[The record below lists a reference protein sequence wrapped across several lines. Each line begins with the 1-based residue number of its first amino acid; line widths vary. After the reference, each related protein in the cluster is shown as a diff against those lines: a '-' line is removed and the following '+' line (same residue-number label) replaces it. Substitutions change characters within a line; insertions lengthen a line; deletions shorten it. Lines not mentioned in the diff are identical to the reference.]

1 MNKFRC
7 CRFHNL
13 FVFMLILCAFS
24 LASHYIADAA
34 AITVDAIPCTTQES
48 SKDCTSSLDEAQN
61 ASLHGGFML
70 NEVKGF
76 NLLPALW
83 VSIEHIEPYSLAWEP
98 PALVRP
104 PIFS

>member
-1 MNKFRC
+1 MNKFHC
-7 CRFHNL
+7 CRYHNL
-13 FVFMLILCAFS
+13 FVFLLVLCAFS
-24 LASHYIADAA
+24 LVSHYLADAA
-34 AITVDAIPCTTQES
+34 AFTSDAMPCETQQS
-48 SKDCTSSLDEAQN
+48 SEDCTPSPDEIQS

-70 NEVKGF
+70 NEVEGF